1 MESRDVSLSI
11 WHTQQTA
18 LRKAVKRTL
27 KGRIWGRKRWL
38 VGNVL
43 AARRLYG
50 FCVMRIGRARE
61 FVPRYFK
68 YFHVQIFA

>member
-1 MESRDVSLSI
+1 MESRDVFLSI
-11 WHTQQTA
+11 WHMRQTA
-18 LRKAVKRTL
+18 LQEAVKRTL
-27 KGRIWGRKRWL
+27 KGRILGRKRWP

-50 FCVMRIGRARE
+50 FCVMLIGRARE

>member
-1 MESRDVSLSI
+1 MAYAANGV
-11 WHTQQTA
+11 A
-18 LRKAVKRTL
+18 
-27 KGRIWGRKRWL
+27 KGRETHAKRSYLGAKRWP

>member
-11 WHTQQTA
+11 WHTRQTA

-27 KGRIWGRKRWL
+27 KGRILGRKRWP

-43 AARRLYG
+43 AAKRLYG
-50 FCVMRIGRARE
+50 F
-61 FVPRYFK
+61 
-68 YFHVQIFA
+68 